1 MFPVTEAATEAAADE
16 ARTMFLT
23 GGDEQARRVSGD
35 GLAFSPDGAPRPVP
49 PPAHLRALLAD
60 PDTLARRHLRQLLAD
75 EPHILVVAECETGGA
90 TLAAALHER
99 PDLVFL
105 EVVLPDADGFI
116 LARELRPY
124 MRGLIFV
131 TDRPQGALEAFQ
143 VHALDYLLKPVG
155 PDRLQRAVAHA
166 RSLLLQDGRDLGVYE
181 RLVALLD
188 QRDAERQRRTRLLI
202 RHPDGAFFIKTDAID
217 WVEAAGKLVRVHAG
231 KQVYAQREALARIER
246 HLDHDQ
252 FLRISRSA
260 IVNIDRIREIQP
272 WFNGE
277 RLVVLDDD
285 SQVPTSRH
293 YRANLRRLL
302 GGGDEP

>member
-1 MFPVTEAATEAAADE
+1 MFPA
-16 ARTMFLT
+16 
-23 GGDEQARRVSGD
+23 GGEEQARRISG
-35 GLAFSPDGAPRPVP
+35 GGWAFSPDGAPRPVP
-49 PPAHLRALLAD
+49 PSPHLRALLAD
-60 PDTLARRHLRQLLAD
+60 PDTLARRHLRHLLAN
-75 EPHILVVAECETGGA
+75 EPHILVVAECDTGGA
-90 TLAAALHER
+90 ALTAAIHER

-105 EVVLPDADGFI
+105 EVVLPDANGFV
-116 LARELRPY
+116 LAHEIQPHV
-124 MRGLIFV
+124 RGGPIFV

-155 PDRLQRAVAHA
+155 PERLHYAVAHA
-166 RSLLLQDGRDLGVYE
+166 RSLLLLQDRRDSGVYE
-181 RLVALLD
+181 RLIDLLD
-188 QRDAERQRRTRLLI
+188 QRDAERQRRARLLI

-231 KQVYAQREALARIER
+231 KHVYSQRGALAQIER
-246 HLDHDQ
+246 HLDHDR

-277 RLVVLDDD
+277 RLVLLDDD

-302 GGGDEP
+302 GKGDEP

>member
-1 MFPVTEAATEAAADE
+1 
-16 ARTMFLT
+16 MFLA
-23 GGDEQARRVSGD
+23 GGDEQARRVSG
-35 GLAFSPDGAPRPVP
+35 GGWAFSPDGAPRPASASP
-49 PPAHLRALLAD
+49 HLRALLVD
-60 PDTLARRHLRQLLAD
+60 PDILARRHLRQLLAD
-75 EPHILVVAECETGGA
+75 EPHILVVAECETGDA
-90 TLAAALHER
+90 ALAAAAHAR

-105 EVVLPDADGFI
+105 EVVLPDADGFV
-116 LARELRPY
+116 LARELRPHV
-124 MRGLIFV
+124 RGGLIFV

-155 PDRLQRAVAHA
+155 PERLHRGVAHA
-166 RSLLLQDGRDLGVYE
+166 QSLLLQERRDPAVYE
-181 RLVALLD
+181 RLIALLD
-188 QRDAERQRRTRLLI
+188 QRDAERQRRARLLI
-202 RHPDGAFFIKTDAID
+202 RHPDGAFFIRTDAID

-231 KQVYAQREALARIER
+231 KRVYAQRESLARIER
-246 HLDHDQ
+246 HLDHDR

-277 RLVVLDDD
+277 SLVLLDDD

-302 GGGDEP
+302 GKGDEP

>member
-1 MFPVTEAATEAAADE
+1 MFPA
-16 ARTMFLT
+16 
-23 GGDEQARRVSGD
+23 GGEEQARRVSG
-35 GLAFSPDGAPRPVP
+35 GGWIFSPDGSPRPAP
-49 PPAHLRALLAD
+49 PSPHLRALLVD
-60 PDTLARRHLRQLLAD
+60 SDTLARRHLRQLLAD
-75 EPHILVVAECETGGA
+75 EPHILVVAECEAGGGA
-90 TLAAALHER
+90 LAAAIHER

-105 EVVLPDADGFI
+105 EVVLPDADGFV
-116 LARELRPY
+116 LAHELQPHLRG
-124 MRGLIFV
+124 GLIFV

-155 PDRLQRAVAHA
+155 PERLHQAVAHA
-166 RSLLLQDGRDLGVYE
+166 RSLLLQDRRDPGVYE
-181 RLVALLD
+181 RLIALLD
-188 QRDAERQRRTRLLI
+188 QRDAERQRRARLLI

-231 KQVYAQREALARIER
+231 KHVYAQREALARIER
-246 HLDHDQ
+246 QLDHDR

-277 RLVVLDDD
+277 HLVLLDDD

-302 GGGDEP
+302 GKGDEP

>member
-1 MFPVTEAATEAAADE
+1 MFPA
-16 ARTMFLT
+16 
-23 GGDEQARRVSGD
+23 GGEEQARRVSG
-35 GLAFSPDGAPRPVP
+35 GGWAFSADGALRPASTSP
-49 PPAHLRALLAD
+49 HLRAILAD

-90 TLAAALHER
+90 TVSAAIHER

-105 EVVLPDADGFI
+105 EVVLPDADGFV
-116 LARELRPY
+116 LAHELQPHVRG
-124 MRGLIFV
+124 GLIFV

-155 PDRLQRAVAHA
+155 PERLHQAVAHVQ
-166 RSLLLQDGRDLGVYE
+166 SLLLDRRDPGVYE
-181 RLVALLD
+181 RLIALLD
-188 QRDAERQRRTRLLI
+188 QRDAERQRRARLLI

-231 KQVYAQREALARIER
+231 KHVYAQRDALARIER
-246 HLDHDQ
+246 HLDHER

-277 RLVVLDDD
+277 RLVLLDDD

-302 GGGDEP
+302 GKWDEP